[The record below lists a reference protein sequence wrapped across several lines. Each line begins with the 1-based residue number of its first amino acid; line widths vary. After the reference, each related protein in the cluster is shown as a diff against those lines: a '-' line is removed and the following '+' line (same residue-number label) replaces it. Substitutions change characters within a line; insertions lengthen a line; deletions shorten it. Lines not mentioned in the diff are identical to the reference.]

1 VAPGTTLLAS
11 GESVAWTPPLNATG
25 TIAAFT
31 VRAWDGAAASASPM
45 TVTVVVSPVNDAPV
59 LSAVTPLTEAS
70 VDVGFAV
77 THAALLAAATVSD
90 PDGDPLSFRLEA
102 LTSGSLTKQ
111 GSAAIPGST
120 LLRAGESWVWT
131 PPAGGSGTLNAFAVR
146 AWDGTAASTPAV
158 AVQVVVADV
167 RIVNQPRAQSVAL
180 GAPATVAVTAAGT
193 GLTYQWYKAGV
204 PLPGAVGPAFSVAE
218 FTAADAGA
226 YHVVVTGSGVAVRSS
241 DAQLS
246 VLPEGV
252 QATHVVSGAGYV
264 AGGNVTVT
272 NTLTFPG
279 TLTGLGWS
287 VLLPTGW
294 SFVGDG
300 GAAGETKPA
309 VGAAEILEWAWTT
322 VPASPVTFT
331 YTVAV
336 PAGESGNR
344 SLAALVVAR
353 GLPGSTGPQQVLANP
368 DPLPVPQMVYH
379 DADTSRDFRIGLLE
393 LTRVIE
399 LFNTRNAALRTGAYG
414 VATSTT
420 EDGFAPEP
428 GRTTTAVVTLTRFYS
443 ADGNRDGK
451 VSLLELTRVIE
462 LYNYRSG
469 GSRTGQYRREPGT
482 EDGFAPGA

>member
-1 VAPGTTLLAS
+1 
-11 GESVAWTPPLNATG
+11 
-25 TIAAFT
+25 
-31 VRAWDGAAASASPM
+31 
-45 TVTVVVSPVNDAPV
+45 
-59 LSAVTPLTEAS
+59 
-70 VDVGFAV
+70 
-77 THAALLAAATVSD
+77 
-90 PDGDPLSFRLEA
+90 
-102 LTSGSLTKQ
+102 
-111 GSAAIPGST
+111 
-120 LLRAGESWVWT
+120 
-131 PPAGGSGTLNAFAVR
+131 
-146 AWDGTAASTPAV
+146 
-158 AVQVVVADV
+158 
-167 RIVNQPRAQSVAL
+167 
-180 GAPATVAVTAAGT
+180 
-193 GLTYQWYKAGV
+193 
-204 PLPGAVGPAFSVAE
+204 
-218 FTAADAGA
+218 
-226 YHVVVTGSGVAVRSS
+226 
-241 DAQLS
+241 
-246 VLPEGV
+246 
-252 QATHVVSGAGYV
+252 V

-336 PAGESGNR
+336 PAGEAGNR

-414 VATSTT
+414 MATSTT

-428 GRTTTAVVTLTRFYS
+428 GRTATAVVTLARYHS